1 VANLNDIGVYR
12 DQTVRLADLAVAH
25 DVLERL
31 TFENC
36 DVVGPAVI
44 VLLGKTQ
51 VTECRWT
58 GEPEAVLWPAH
69 GREQV
74 VGAIGLRNCL
84 ITGCRFHRVGIL
96 VTDDQAPAIRAGFG
110 LA

>member
-1 VANLNDIGVYR
+1 MDNLNDIGVYR
-12 DQTVRLADLAVAH
+12 DQTVRLADLTTVD

-36 DVVGPAVI
+36 DVVGPAVV
-44 VLLGKTQ
+44 VLLGDTQ
-51 VTECRWT
+51 VTDCHWT
-58 GEPEAVLWPAH
+58 GDADAVLWPAH
-69 GREQV
+69 GRQQV

-84 ITGCRFHRVGIL
+84 VTGSRFHRVGIL
-96 VTDDQAPAIRAGFG
+96 VADDQLPAVRAGFG